1 MNPAARPAQL
11 SRRVLAYVIDGAVVA
26 VLIGIMVIVWAGVL
40 ASTRSVGAV
49 LITNLVCGVVLLA
62 WLLVYTAMQ
71 GGAGSIGMRV
81 MKLRLARIDAD
92 GTIGFGRALG
102 RNLIWAL
109 AGWIVVGYFSPLFDS
124 SPWHRGWH
132 DLAAGSVMTDVRGAE
147 TIASVS
153 AAPSVSAETTVT
165 TGSPSADAASGAVP
179 KGPAIVASFDPWD
192 SAQSPTPASA
202 PSGPS
207 ISDAKVAASDGGLIS
222 IVPGISHSSGH
233 TPSLMAPAPATVSPA
248 PTPPAP
254 NPPPAS
260 GPIDQTRIASGDR
273 AFATLIWDDGTRQAV
288 YTRTLFGRNPAPE
301 SGAQVAPIR
310 DETLSLSKTHFEILA
325 DDQRQV
331 CVVDRHSTNGV
342 AVRRGGDV
350 AQVTPGERVAL
361 RRGDVLEFG
370 DRHVTVEV
378 SS

>member
-1 MNPAARPAQL
+1 
-11 SRRVLAYVIDGAVVA
+11 
-26 VLIGIMVIVWAGVL
+26 
-40 ASTRSVGAV
+40 
-49 LITNLVCGVVLLA
+49 
-62 WLLVYTAMQ
+62 MQ

-81 MKLRLARIDAD
+81 MKLRLARVDAE

-109 AGWIVVGYFSPLFDS
+109 AGSIVVGYFSPLFDS

-132 DLAAGSVMTDVRGAE
+132 DLAAGSVMTDVRGSEA
-147 TIASVS
+147 AANVS
-153 AAPSVSAETTVT
+153 AAPSVSSETTVP
-165 TGSPSADAASGAVP
+165 TGSPSADAPGGALP

-192 SAQSPTPASA
+192 SVQSPTSASA

-207 ISDAKVAASDGGLIS
+207 ISDANVAASDGGLIS

-233 TPSLMAPAPATVSPA
+233 TPSAMAPAPATVSPA
-248 PTPPAP
+248 PTPPPP
-254 NPPPAS
+254 NPPPTS
-260 GPIDQTRIASGDR
+260 GPIDQTRLASGDR

-310 DETLSLSKTHFEILA
+310 DETLSLSKTHFELLV
-325 DDQRQV
+325 DEQRQV
-331 CVVDRHSTNGV
+331 WVIDRHSTNGV

-350 AQVTPGERVAL
+350 ER
-361 RRGDVLEFG
+361 
-370 DRHVTVEV
+370 
-378 SS
+378 

>member
-1 MNPAARPAQL
+1 MTAGVRPAQL
-11 SRRVLAYVIDGAVVA
+11 SRRALAYVIDGGVVA
-26 VLIGIMVIVWAGVL
+26 VLVGIMVIVWAGVL
-40 ASTRSVGAV
+40 ASTRSVGAI

-81 MKLRLARIDAD
+81 MKLRLARVDAD

-109 AGWIVVGYFSPLFDS
+109 AGSIVVGYFSPLFDS

-132 DLAAGSVMTDVRGAE
+132 DIAAGSVMTDVRGAE
-147 TIASVS
+147 AAASVS
-153 AAPSVSAETTVT
+153 AAPSVSSETTVP
-165 TGSPSADAASGAVP
+165 TGSPSADAAGGAVP
-179 KGPAIVASFDPWD
+179 TGPAIVASFDPWD

-207 ISDAKVAASDGGLIS
+207 ISDANVAASDGGLIS

-233 TPSLMAPAPATVSPA
+233 TPSAMAPAPATVSPA

-260 GPIDQTRIASGDR
+260 GPIDQTRLATGDR

-310 DETLSLSKTHFEILA
+310 DETLSLSKTHFELLV
-325 DDQRQV
+325 DEQRQV
-331 CVVDRHSTNGV
+331 WVIDRHSTNGV

-350 AQVTPGERVAL
+350 AQATPGERVAL